1 MLSSF
6 RRVSWWVLYY
16 YALLRVIFLSAVA
29 KLEPKSS
36 LGVHTAYLGRE
47 APYFPA
53 SPDSNVIEAMPLR
66 SRSLSIDEGQV

>member
-16 YALLRVIFLSAVA
+16 YALLRVILLNAVA
-29 KLEPKSS
+29 KTEPESS
-36 LGVHTAYLGRE
+36 LGAHTAYLGRE
-47 APYFPA
+47 APYLPA

-66 SRSLSIDEGQV
+66 SRSVSTDEGQV